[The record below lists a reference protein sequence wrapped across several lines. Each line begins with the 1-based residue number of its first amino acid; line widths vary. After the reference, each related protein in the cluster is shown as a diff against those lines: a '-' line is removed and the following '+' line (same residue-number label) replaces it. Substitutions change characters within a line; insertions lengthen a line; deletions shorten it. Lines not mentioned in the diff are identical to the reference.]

1 LNPYSLSIQIGSGAN
16 APAFIDVYIGVPE
29 HSLHKNGNRGE
40 PKAFVRQVGD
50 VRGSIK
56 LNNVELSLPP
66 LLLAAR
72 VV

>member
-1 LNPYSLSIQIGSGAN
+1 LNPDSFSIQIGSGAN
-16 APAFIDVYIGVPE
+16 ASAFIDVYIGVPE
-29 HSLHKNGNRGE
+29 HSLHKNRDRGE

-56 LNNVELSLPP
+56 LDDIEFPLPA
-66 LLLAAR
+66 LLLAAG